1 MTALKMAGLTDPG
14 MRRDNNEDAYLT
26 VPEIGLA
33 VLADGMGGHLAGEV
47 ASGIAVDV
55 IRRNLIAAF
64 AAGAAASEE
73 LSLEAESIKSA
84 IELANQAIN
93 ETSAARPECAGM
105 GATVVAAVFHEDRIC
120 VAHVGDSRLY
130 RLRAGQLEQVTEDHS
145 MIQELLKRGFI
156 TPEEARVSTN
166 KNVVTRALGVDVA
179 VQVDVAEQP
188 VNEGDVYLL
197 CSDGLSDVLT
207 TDSMQAILLAHG
219 DDLDT
224 ALTELI
230 AQANAGG
237 GPDNVSAILVR
248 TGARFARNKKIV
260 KKLQDAVN

>member
-14 MRRDNNEDAYLT
+14 MRRENNEDAYLT

-47 ASGIAVDV
+47 ASGMAVDV

-64 AAGAAASEE
+64 ANGAVASDA
-73 LSLEAESIKSA
+73 LSLEAESIKNA

-93 ETSAARPECAGM
+93 ETSAARPECTGM
-105 GATVVAAVFHEDRIC
+105 GATVVAAIFHDDLIC

-130 RLRAGQLEQVTEDHS
+130 RLRAGLLEQVTEDHS

-156 TPEEARVSTN
+156 TPEEARVSTA

-179 VQVDVAEQP
+179 VQVDVAEQ
-188 VNEGDVYLL
+188 VVSDGDVYLL
-197 CSDGLSDVLT
+197 CSDGLSDVLPPEAI
-207 TDSMQAILLAHG
+207 QAILLQHG
-219 DDLDT
+219 EDLDT

-230 AQANAGG
+230 AQANAAG
-237 GPDNVSAILVR
+237 GPDNISAILVR
-248 TGARFARNKKIV
+248 TGAHFARNKKIV

>member
-14 MRRDNNEDAYLT
+14 MRRENNEDAYLT

-64 AAGAAASEE
+64 ANGETAGDAR
-73 LSLEAESIKSA
+73 SLEAESIRAA
-84 IELANQAIN
+84 IERANQAIN
-93 ETSAARPECAGM
+93 ETSAARPDCAGM
-105 GATVVAAVFHEDRIC
+105 GATVVAAVFHDDRVC

-130 RLRAGQLEQVTEDHS
+130 RLRDDRLEQVTEDHS
-145 MIQELLKRGFI
+145 MIQELLRRGFI
-156 TPEEARVSTN
+156 TPEEARISTN
-166 KNVVTRALGVDVA
+166 KNVVTRALGVDSA
-179 VQVDVAEQP
+179 VKVDVAEQP
-188 VNEGDVYLL
+188 VSEGDVYLL
-197 CSDGLSDVLT
+197 CSDGLSDVLAT
-207 TDSMQAILLAHG
+207 EAMQEILVRHG
-219 DDLDT
+219 DDLDA
-224 ALTELI
+224 ALSELV

-248 TGARFARNKKIV
+248 TGARFARNRKVV
-260 KKLQDAVN
+260 KRLQDAVN

>member
-1 MTALKMAGLTDPG
+1 MTALKMVGLTDPG

-26 VPEIGLA
+26 MPEIGLA

-64 AAGAAASEE
+64 ADGEKAGDA
-73 LSLEAESIKSA
+73 LSLEAESIRAA
-84 IELANQAIN
+84 IELANRAIN

-105 GATVVAAVFHEDRIC
+105 GATVVAAVFHDDRVC

-130 RLRAGQLEQVTEDHS
+130 RLRGDRLEQITEDHS

-166 KNVVTRALGVDVA
+166 KNVVTRALGVDGA

-188 VNEGDVYLL
+188 VHEGDVYLL

-207 TDSMQAILLAHG
+207 TEAMEEILLRHG
-219 DDLDT
+219 DDLDA

-248 TGARFARNKKIV
+248 TGARFARNRKVV

>member
-14 MRRDNNEDAYLT
+14 MRRENNEDAYLT

-64 AAGAAASEE
+64 ADGDAP
-73 LSLEAESIKSA
+73 SLEADSIRAA

-105 GATVVAAVFHEDRIC
+105 GATVVAAVFHDDRVC

-130 RLRAGQLEQVTEDHS
+130 RLRGGQLEQVTEDHS
-145 MIQELLKRGFI
+145 MIQELLRRGFI

-166 KNVVTRALGVDVA
+166 KNVVTRALGVDSA

-188 VNEGDVYLL
+188 VNEGDLYLL

-207 TDSMQAILLAHG
+207 TEAMQDILVRHD
-219 DDLDT
+219 DDLDA
-224 ALTELI
+224 ALAELI

-248 TGARFARNKKIV
+248 TGARFARNHNVV